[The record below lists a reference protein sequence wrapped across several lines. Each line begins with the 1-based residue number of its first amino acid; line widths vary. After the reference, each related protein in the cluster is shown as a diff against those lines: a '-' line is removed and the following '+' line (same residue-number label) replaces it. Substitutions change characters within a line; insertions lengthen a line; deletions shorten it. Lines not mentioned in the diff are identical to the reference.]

1 VPRLLSRPLT
11 VILATALAG
20 CAHSEGPP
28 PSPGAG
34 PAPVDSQVIVSTDI
48 GSPEV
53 IAAWS
58 IYGAF
63 VATDAEKTGR
73 DEYATEVTARGAL
86 ADDWKKARASK
97 PQRDEYLDLL
107 VEVRDAGFIRE
118 YALAYLAQPGWT
130 LSSEDLAGLAIG
142 KWVSWQSAHVPK
154 DHRPLTLV
162 TVRVRGSRPAAV
174 PGMELPPVGEMNP
187 TKTPCAELQP
197 AIDRALGDWDRDARA
212 LRPVPLSIQDP
223 AQTIPALARLAG
235 DPRVR
240 RDGVVLVSPRA
251 LETVFDAGFCAVDR
265 GDWPAAEALLRRA
278 VELSP
283 ASANVRGELVQTL
296 IMEKRLD
303 DADAQLD
310 IALGYADS
318 DCRRGMLW
326 RKRGYILFD
335 RSKLVDSY
343 RAYARSLEFDPQ
355 SELAHNE
362 MNLIVGLMRRSGT
375 YDEKALAPAP
385 VVVPGKMQVTNCR

>member
-1 VPRLLSRPLT
+1 MPSLRARALPFVLAAALT
-11 VILATALAG
+11 G
-20 CAHSEGPP
+20 CAHSAGPP
-28 PSPGAG
+28 PAAGAN
-34 PAPVDSQVIVSTDI
+34 PAPVDSQVIVSTDV

-53 IAAWS
+53 IVAWS
-58 IYGAF
+58 VYGGF
-63 VATDAEKTGR
+63 VANDAERTGR

-86 ADDWKKARASK
+86 ADEWKKLRASK
-97 PQRDEYLDLL
+97 PQRDAYLDLL
-107 VEVRDAGFIRE
+107 AEVRDAGFIRE

-130 LSSEDLAGLAIG
+130 LSGEDLAGLALD
-142 KWVSWQSAHVPK
+142 KWVSWQAAHVPK
-154 DHRPLTLV
+154 DHRALTLV

-174 PGMELPPVGEMNP
+174 PGMDLPAVGEVNP
-187 TKTPCAELQP
+187 MKTPCVTLQP
-197 AIDRALGDWDRDARA
+197 ALERALGDWDREARA
-212 LRPVPLSIQDP
+212 LRAVPLSIQDP
-223 AQTIPALARLAG
+223 AQLVPALARLGG
-235 DPRVR
+235 DPRAR

-318 DCRRGMLW
+318 DCRRALLW

-335 RSKLVDSY
+335 RHKLVDSY
-343 RAYARSLEFDPQ
+343 RAYARSLELDPQ
-355 SELAHNE
+355 SEIARNE
-362 MNLIVGLMRRSGT
+362 MNLIVGLMRRAGT
-375 YDEKALAPAP
+375 YDEKALAPA
-385 VVVPGKMQVTNCR
+385 VVAVPGKMQVTNCR